1 MEKPTGLESSR
12 EKDAAL
18 RTPLTATL
26 LVVITGLGF
35 LLYQAWR

>member
-1 MEKPTGLESSR
+1 MEKTRAIESAR

-18 RTPLTATL
+18 RKPLTATL
-26 LVVITGLGF
+26 LLVITGLGF